1 MTETSRG
8 CVLFA
13 TMEFYPTNVG
23 GAGTFIHHAASLLLE
38 RGYTVVLLFDA
49 WRSEYEQL
57 VNVDR
62 LAIPYAHRLLVY
74 WVEDLC
80 QDLVIP
86 VSCADMAIGKSLR
99 LDHALRKLTQM
110 HDVDLVEIYDFCGHG
125 FHYLAQ
131 PPEERPPVA
140 IRLHSTVELMER
152 MTRAP
157 LVPGRLW
164 LFAMER
170 AQLTLADMVLA
181 PGAAFYEQ
189 VVRPLYPAMTPERV
203 VVSPLPHVPIGELD
217 YDPDARNVAFYG
229 RLSTMKGLDT
239 FLRAGVLALED
250 PVFARWLG
258 RFVVIGPED
267 YVATALSPSEVRG
280 LIPKDKIDR
289 FRFTGRLDH
298 AALLEQ
304 LQTVSFA
311 CFGNR
316 LESFCYAAHELHTA
330 GIPLIVNRI
339 PAFED
344 GFEEDVSAVFFDG
357 TAFDLAERMKR
368 LARDGALRL
377 ELSQHGKARAA
388 SYWVDHYTDHLSQL
402 RRQRAIAG
410 NAASLG
416 GSVIILSTGDRDAV
430 ERTESSLSSL
440 SLQSF
445 VLERDAAGE
454 LSFAGTRWRGTAG
467 PGGPA
472 TPAGFQMVG
481 ETCLFVRAGDVVE
494 PQWVRQALRVLA
506 QNPRVG
512 AVGGWVRTPAG
523 IESMPYLYI
532 PELAQPAEP
541 GLRVLLRVGA
551 GQTLAEYL
559 YGWSSQSEQSYLLAH
574 RAAGRVTV
582 ELPRLAVDTRHAVDL
597 PATPVG
603 AATVDFDRFSREFLT
618 LTQQSATGKAGSGAT
633 FGLSDSDPD
642 VLATML
648 TPSLVV
654 LRKAKRSPG
663 ELWVVRLVGDDPLLE
678 LDWSAVMRGGD
689 WVKTGGPETPAGMQ
703 MTRAGSMRFHTRGRS
718 GVDLLLGP
726 FCGTCEIVHR
736 GRIHAL
742 DLDQADKEIRRVWL
756 DQLDG
761 APPSR
766 GPAYPPVSVAVLKPE
781 HAALKTRDIDL
792 VAIAPPADS
801 SIAGM
806 LRFRS
811 GCCVLT
817 PEELGLLAKS
827 GPTRG
832 IAYARQAI
840 GNAGCH
846 TVAIDAAVPGG
857 SELAERLLCVNDEAR
872 IIALLGETTL
882 LGIDGAVGAYRD
894 LGPWLRLASRFP
906 TRLTAASRSQGLIGV
921 FSRCG
926 APGFK
931 IPARL
936 PPRRAVEH
944 GEGAGIDVVIVAG
957 TGTVQSAER
966 DPRIAWLKANTAHMI
981 MAAAHAR
988 RTGLGITRLWLPADD
1003 ELGARIAQNFAAAPE
1018 IERYEDLDEAFCG
1031 DAQLRVALCVFPDDD
1046 ELPEAAAIALSWG
1059 ALPILGPAGV
1069 FSRCAR
1075 LREALCVTYWEDA
1088 VAIAWALT
1096 RTAEG
1101 YDGLME
1107 DYDRFRLE
1115 QEATIE
1121 ATLAALLAGS
1131 LRHAEPDLVFGNP

>member
-38 RGYTVVLLFDA
+38 QGYTVVLLFDA
-49 WRSEYEQL
+49 WRDEYEQL

-62 LAIPYAHRLLVY
+62 LAIPFAHRLLIY

-86 VSCADMAIGKSLR
+86 IECADMAIGKSLR

-110 HDVDLVEIYDFCGHG
+110 HDVDLVELYDFCGHG

-131 PPEERPPVA
+131 PAEERPPVA
-140 IRLHSTVELMER
+140 IRVHSTVELMER

-170 AQLTLADMVLA
+170 AQLALADVVLL
-181 PGAAFYEQ
+181 PGTAFYEQ
-189 VVRPLYPAMTPERV
+189 VVRPLYPTMTPDRV
-203 VVSPLPHVPIGELD
+203 RVSPLPHLPIGELD

-239 FLRAGVLALED
+239 FLRAAVLALED
-250 PVFARWLG
+250 PVFARWFG
-258 RFVVIGPED
+258 RFVIIGPED

-289 FRFTGRLDH
+289 FHFTGRLDH
-298 AALLEQ
+298 AALLDE
-304 LQTVSFA
+304 LQTVAFA

-344 GFEEDVSAVFFDG
+344 GFEEGVSAVFFDG
-357 TAFDLAERMKR
+357 TAFDLADRMVH
-368 LARDGALRL
+368 LARDGALRAK
-377 ELSQHGKARAA
+377 LSQHGKARVA
-388 SYWVDHYTDHLSQL
+388 SYWVDHYSAHLSQL
-402 RRQRAIAG
+402 RQERA
-410 NAASLG
+410 AAHKAAALG
-416 GSVIILSTGDRDAV
+416 GSVIILSTGDRAAV
-430 ERTESSLSSL
+430 DRTEESLSSL
-440 SLQSF
+440 PLRSF

-454 LSFAGTRWRGTAG
+454 LSFAGSRWRGTAG
-467 PGGPA
+467 PAGPA

-481 ETCLFVRAGDVVE
+481 ETCLFVRAGDAVD
-494 PQWVRQALRVLA
+494 PQWAQQALRVLA

-512 AVGGWVRTPAG
+512 AVGGWARTAAG
-523 IESMPYLYI
+523 IETMPYLYI
-532 PELAQPAEP
+532 PELAQPSEP
-541 GLRVLLRVGA
+541 GLRVLLRVGK

-559 YGWSSQSEQSYLLAH
+559 HGWSSQSEQSYLLAH
-574 RAAGRVTV
+574 RAAGRVSV
-582 ELPRLAVDTRHAVDL
+582 ELPRLAVDTRHAIDL
-597 PATPVG
+597 PATP
-603 AATVDFDRFSREFLT
+603 AAAAAVDFDRFSREFLT
-618 LTQQSATGKAGSGAT
+618 LAQSSGAGMAAGVT

-642 VLATML
+642 VLATLLM
-648 TPSLVV
+648 PSLVV

-663 ELWVVRLVGDDPLLE
+663 ELWVVRLLGDDPLLE
-678 LDWSAVMRGGD
+678 LDWSAVMRSGD
-689 WVKTGGPETPAGMQ
+689 WVKTSSPETPAGMQ

-726 FCGTCEIVHR
+726 SGGACEIVHR
-736 GRIHAL
+736 GQVHAINL
-742 DLDQADKEIRRVWL
+742 NQPDKEIRRVWL
-756 DQLDG
+756 DDLAEAG
-761 APPSR
+761 APR
-766 GPAYPPVSVAVLKPE
+766 GPAYPPVSGAALKPE
-781 HAALKTRDIDL
+781 HAALKTRNIDL
-792 VAIAPPADS
+792 VAVAPPADS

-806 LRFRS
+806 LRFRP

-817 PEELGLLAKS
+817 PEELGLLAKPN
-827 GPTRG
+827 PTRG

-840 GNAGCH
+840 GNTDCR

-857 SELAERLLCVNDEAR
+857 SELAEQLLRANDDTR
-872 IIALLGETTL
+872 IIALLGETTP
-882 LGIDGAVGAYRD
+882 LGIDGAIAAYHS
-894 LGPWLRLASRFP
+894 LGPWLRLANRYP
-906 TRLTAASRSQGLIGV
+906 TRLTAAGTNQGLVGV

-926 APGFK
+926 VRGFK
-931 IPARL
+931 IPTRL
-936 PPRRAVEH
+936 PPLRAVEP
-944 GEGAGIDVVIVAG
+944 GDGAEIEVVVVAG
-957 TGTVQSAER
+957 TGTVESAER
-966 DPRIAWLKANTAHMI
+966 DARIAWLKANTAHMI

-988 RTGLGITRLWLPADD
+988 RTGLAISRLWLPEDD
-1003 ELGARIAQNFAAAPE
+1003 ELGARIAQSFAAAPV
-1018 IERYEDLDEAFCG
+1018 IERYQDLDAAFCG
-1031 DAQLRVALCVFPDDD
+1031 DPQRRVALGVFPDDD

-1069 FSRCAR
+1069 FAGCAR

-1088 VAIAWALT
+1088 VAIARALT

-1101 YDGLME
+1101 YDRLVE

-1115 QEATIE
+1115 QDAMIE
-1121 ATLAALLAGS
+1121 AKLAALVAGS
-1131 LRHAEPDLVFGNP
+1131 LDRVEPDLVFGSP